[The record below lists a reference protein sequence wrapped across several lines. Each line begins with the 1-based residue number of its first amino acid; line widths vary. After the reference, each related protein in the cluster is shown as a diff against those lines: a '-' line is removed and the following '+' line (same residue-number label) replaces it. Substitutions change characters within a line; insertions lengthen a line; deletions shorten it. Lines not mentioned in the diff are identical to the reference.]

1 MMKKCLYVTDLTVVA
16 AVLILAIHYRWMAT
30 YPIIHLIVCIY
41 PLLLR
46 MTIGLRKLWGCSY
59 LSTLLMFLVVSLPMI
74 GNITWID
81 YASEK
86 LIKAPMLLW
95 QGLGYGDIDYQLIS
109 KMGNEYGS
117 LLKNTI
123 VFWIWGIPIS
133 MLIGETIFKE
143 IKKRFLPKPS
153 QDISLR
159 KILGGDSLPIRELK
173 PDWSCKILWY
183 SKEGKITISH
193 HGI

>member
-16 AVLILAIHYRWMAT
+16 AVLILAIHYSWMAT

-74 GNITWID
+74 GNMTWID

-95 QGLGYGDIDYQLIS
+95 QGLGMVILI
-109 KMGNEYGS
+109 
-117 LLKNTI
+117 
-123 VFWIWGIPIS
+123 IS
-133 MLIGETIFKE
+133 
-143 IKKRFLPKPS
+143 
-153 QDISLR
+153 
-159 KILGGDSLPIRELK
+159 
-173 PDWSCKILWY
+173 
-183 SKEGKITISH
+183 
-193 HGI
+193 